1 MSIMQKILIVLFFL
15 PFFGWGQISVGNNQT
30 ICEGDIV
37 NVQASTSVQSS
48 TDSYQVTNIPFAPEN
63 TIGSS
68 VITLMDDDVQGPFSI
83 GFTFQFYGNDYTD
96 FYVGSNGWIGF
107 SAGQPTSYFASPI
120 PDSTS
125 ITIPRDCIMLTW
137 EDLNPSVGGQ
147 VLYQTIGTYPNRK
160 MTLTFDN
167 IPYYGN
173 PIGVGPIIS
182 QIVLYEGSNVIDNHV
197 TDKPLHTNPSIQG
210 IHNLSGAVATVVP
223 GRNAAV
229 WSTSNESVR
238 YFPSGVSWY
247 DLSTGQII
255 GVGDTLEYTP
265 LQSTYLVGV
274 ITDSTA
280 QTYADTMYVEVLD
293 ADLSTT
299 GVSLCNGPVILSA
312 PSSFSSFLWSTGN
325 SSSNLLTVNTAGD
338 YSVVSTTTNGISC
351 PSDTITV
358 YSGNIPISLSTPD
371 SVFICAGDTVFI
383 DGPLG
388 FVQYNW
394 NTGATASSIS
404 TMSPGNYSLSVVDGN
419 GCPGTSNVTSVS
431 MSPTSITATTT
442 GLSLCNGPVTLDA
455 GSGMVA
461 SYQWYNNGIVMF
473 GATNQTLL
481 VANAGNF
488 YVEVTYPTGC
498 TATSNILSILAG
510 SSQFTFPIDSVGSG
524 SLCLPN
530 GEVILDAGSYAQYV
544 WSPGGQT
551 TQQIS
556 VTVEGSYSVSV
567 IDANGCQGISAA
579 PFVVSNIVTT
589 SPISGPTAP
598 TQFQTVT
605 YSVLPTAG
613 STYSWMLSGGSIV
626 SGQGTNS
633 IDVIWNSSGMFSFSV
648 IETDMN
654 GCVGEEVST
663 IVNVIV
669 SSLYDL
675 HESERNLLR
684 VTDILGR
691 EIKEGDQ
698 PFFYIY
704 DDGTVEKRI
713 VIE

>member
-1 MSIMQKILIVLFFL
+1 MKDFLLIIACFPLLVY
-15 PFFGWGQISVGNNQT
+15 GQLSVGSDQT
-30 ICEGDIV
+30 ICLGEEF
-37 NVQASTSVQSS
+37 
-48 TDSYQVTNIPFAPEN
+48 QVIA
-63 TIGSS
+63 
-68 VITLMDDDVQGPFSI
+68 
-83 GFTFQFYGNDYTD
+83 
-96 FYVGSNGWIGF
+96 
-107 SAGQPTSYFASPI
+107 A
-120 PDSTS
+120 
-125 ITIPRDCIMLTW
+125 
-137 EDLNPSVGGQ
+137 
-147 VLYQTIGTYPNRK
+147 
-160 MTLTFDN
+160 
-167 IPYYGN
+167 
-173 PIGVGPIIS
+173 
-182 QIVLYEGSNVIDNHV
+182 
-197 TDKPLHTNPSIQG
+197 
-210 IHNLSGAVATVVP
+210 LSGAGTSGCNGSIDSLASDIGPSNGSSGAMFNIINTSTTDLTITGFSQGTYSYSGSINMDIWYYPGDYLPVMSSTVGWTQIATNVATNLPVGASVTAP
-223 GRNAAV
+223 LYTPV
-229 WSTSNESVR
+229 IPITSVIIPAGATYGFYIGGSATVSYATAPAGTVSGISSWGSNSVFTITAGHGGP
-238 YFPSGVSWY
+238 FPSPTFTPRGPLIKVYYGGGASWY
-247 DLSTGQII
+247 DVNTGQLL
-255 GVGDTLEYTP
+255 GSGDTLSYTP
-265 LQSTYLVGV
+265 SQT
-274 ITDSTA
+274 TDIA
-280 QTYADTMYVEVLD
+280 AIFDCNGQTYADTMYVEVLD

-713 VIE
+713 VID